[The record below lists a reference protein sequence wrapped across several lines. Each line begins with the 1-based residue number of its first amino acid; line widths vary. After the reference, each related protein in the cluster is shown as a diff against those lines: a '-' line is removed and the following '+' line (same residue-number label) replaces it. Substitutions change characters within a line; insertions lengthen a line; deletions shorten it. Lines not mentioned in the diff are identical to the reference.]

1 MKRAWLDGENA
12 YDGTQL
18 RSHWIYGMTG
28 VLGDAIVA
36 FEGPADVPTSN
47 MADLIDVRENAPIFS
62 KSMLHFIIEHFGCD
76 LELAVAR
83 QRLLVAEAA
92 DLLRPSVG
100 EIRRSGNDL
109 YSGEKKLSVSIATAS
124 PVSSLIHFA
133 VNISS
138 DGTPVPTLGLGDLKV
153 DPKAFADELMRS
165 YCEEISSMREARCK
179 VRAVR

>member
-1 MKRAWLDGENA
+1 MKKAWLDTATA

-18 RSHWIYGMTG
+18 RSHWIYEKTG
-28 VLGDAIVA
+28 LLGDAIAA

-47 MADLIDVRENAPIFS
+47 MADLVDVRDDAPIFS

-76 LELAVAR
+76 LKLAVAR
-83 QRLLVAEAA
+83 QRLLVAQAA
-92 DLLRPSVG
+92 DLIRPSAG

-109 YSGEKKLSVSIATAS
+109 YAGDRKLSVSIATAS

-138 DGTPVPTLGLGDLKV
+138 DGTPVPTLGLNDLKV
-153 DPKAFADELMRS
+153 DPRVLADELMRS
-165 YCEEISSMREARCK
+165 YCDEIASMREARCK